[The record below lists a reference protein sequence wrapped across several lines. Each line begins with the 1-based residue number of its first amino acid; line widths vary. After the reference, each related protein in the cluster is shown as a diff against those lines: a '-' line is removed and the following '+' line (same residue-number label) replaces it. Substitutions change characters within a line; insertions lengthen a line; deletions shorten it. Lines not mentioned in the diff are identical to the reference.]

1 MACICLVVGFMFQWN
16 WEVFECLDKYD
27 DQLCFGD
34 LYGML
39 CAMWYHLYNLK
50 DVKNTPEGAASDQ
63 RFNFRGCAI
72 NRTREYK
79 WNWFFLFLF

>member
-1 MACICLVVGFMFQWN
+1 MACICFVVGFMFQWN
-16 WEVFECLDKYD
+16 WEVFECLDKCD

-50 DVKNTPEGAASDQ
+50 DVKNTPEGPAADQ
-63 RFNFRGCAI
+63 GFNFRGVR
-72 NRTREYK
+72 NKPNPRV
-79 WNWFFLFLF
+79 